1 MKEDSSKKKAIAIVG
16 SIEEGRIY
24 DPRLEHI
31 DEAKKAAELLGTSL
45 GARGYRIIVY
55 SAERE
60 FIESDVVRGF
70 VKSSKGQ
77 KELIVVHYPT
87 GQRGPEGFAEYLK
100 HSEMFE
106 PQRLSKADGVVLF
119 GGGRSTL
126 IAGVVA
132 LTYRVPL
139 IALARYGGHA
149 LTVWRAI
156 ERGKDLPA
164 ERDVQDMARE
174 GSPEMVKQWIRSL
187 ETQFDTRQT
196 EKTKRQPA
204 WSAIAALLLLAAWVA
219 ILPLGY
225 WLRRPDTKPDTPVPL
240 LFVILLFAAPMLSG
254 ASGATVRSLLPGN
267 EMSLNTAVKGTAAG
281 VISALLNLLAQ
292 LIGNPTPSFVVLV
305 STLIFGFI
313 AGFSFDQV
321 FKKLE
326 SAESIQT
333 KALKKFGEGG
343 DS

>member
-1 MKEDSSKKKAIAIVG
+1 LELSPKKPMKEDGSKKKAIAIVG

-24 DPRLEHI
+24 DPQLEHI
-31 DEAKKAAELLGTSL
+31 DEAKKAAELLGTTL

-55 SAERE
+55 SAEPG
-60 FIESDVVRGF
+60 FIESDVVKGF
-70 VKSSKGQ
+70 VKSSKGH

-87 GQRGPEGFAEYLK
+87 GQRGPEGFAEYLRNR
-100 HSEMFE
+100 EMFE
-106 PQRLSKADGVVLF
+106 QQQYDSDSWEIAFYRSLSKADGLVLF

-139 IALARYGGHA
+139 VALARYGGHA

-156 ERGKDLPA
+156 ERGKDLPT
-164 ERDVQDMARE
+164 EKDVQDMARE
-174 GSPEMVKQWIRSL
+174 GSPEIVKEWIKSL
-187 ETQFDTRQT
+187 ETQFETRQT

-204 WSAIAALLLLAAWVA
+204 WSAITALLLLLAWVV

-225 WLRRPDTKPDTPVPL
+225 WLRRPDTKPDVPVPF

-267 EMSLNTAVKGTAAG
+267 EMSLRDGRGRYFCAPE
-281 VISALLNLLAQ
+281 S
-292 LIGNPTPSFVVLV
+292 PS
-305 STLIFGFI
+305 STNR
-313 AGFSFDQV
+313 
-321 FKKLE
+321 
-326 SAESIQT
+326 
-333 KALKKFGEGG
+333 
-343 DS
+343 